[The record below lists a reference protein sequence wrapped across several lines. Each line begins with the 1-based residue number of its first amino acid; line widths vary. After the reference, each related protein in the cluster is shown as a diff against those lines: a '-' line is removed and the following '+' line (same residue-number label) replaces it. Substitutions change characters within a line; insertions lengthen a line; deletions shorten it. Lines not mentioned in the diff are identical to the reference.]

1 MLNLS
6 LTIEQVELILGIL
19 AKAPYETSAGII
31 EEIRNQAIPQLPP
44 QEAPVE
50 KR

>member
-31 EEIRNQAIPQLPP
+31 EEIRHQAIPQLPP
-44 QEAPVE
+44 KDVPAEQ
-50 KR
+50 

>member
-6 LTIEQVELILGIL
+6 LTIDQVELILAIL

-44 QEAPVE
+44 KEVIVE
-50 KR
+50 E